1 MIRYNLQ
8 FFAKEGMGGE
18 KTEPATQKKLS
29 DARKKGQVAK
39 SRELTNGLELLAL
52 FLILKFWVG
61 HMGIQFLDVFNN
73 IYSKIPDVTM
83 YWQDTMPEREASILF
98 SQLLLGVL
106 MIIAPILLIGYLI
119 AFITDVAQVKWRPS
133 LEPMKPKFNKLN
145 PISGFKKIF
154 SVNALVELVKSIAKI
169 ALIGYVCYSYL
180 KDKWPILFNLYDVTL
195 MQALELVAGIV
206 TDLGIRVAVFYMVL
220 AFADY
225 AYQKFKF
232 SNDMKMTKQEVKE
245 EFKQQ
250 EGDPQVKG
258 KIRQK
263 MRETSMKRMMQS
275 LPQADVVIT
284 NPTHYAVAIKYDPQV
299 ADAPLVIA
307 KGEDYLAARIKE
319 AAKENNIE
327 IVENKPLARMLYA
340 NVDIGQAVP
349 PELYQAVAEV
359 LAFVYQLQGRIYDS
373 HLCAGGVHDVHRA
386 ASGGHTGCVH
396 GIEYCYRFYGSVC
409 LHVHQGSAGYVV
421 LPYHS
426 FVHHH
431 FPDSNERVLHEID
444 PEDGHLRKC
453 GNDLRTVRRR
463 RRPDYRRDRLHHT
476 DHDSVPGHQQRFR
489 ARG

>member
-18 KTEPATQKKLS
+18 KTEPATQKKLE

-61 HMGIQFLDVFNN
+61 NMGIQFLELFGN
-73 IYSKIPDVTM
+73 IYSRIPEVTV
-83 YWQDTMPEREASILF
+83 YRQNTMPEREASVVF
-98 SQLLLGVL
+98 AQLLFNVL
-106 MIIAPILLIGYLI
+106 LIVAPIFLLGYLI
-119 AFITDVAQVKWRPS
+119 AFVTDVAQVKWKPTF
-133 LEPMKPKFNKLN
+133 EPLRPKFSKLN

-154 SVNALVELVKSIAKI
+154 SANAMVELVKSIAKI
-169 ALIGYVCYSYL
+169 LLIGYVCYSYL
-180 KDKWPILFNLYDVTL
+180 KDKWPILFNLYDVSL
-195 MQALELVAGIV
+195 MQALQIVAETV

-232 SNDMKMTKQEVKE
+232 SKDMKMTKQEVKE
-245 EFKQQ
+245 EYKQQ

-258 KIRQK
+258 KIKQK

-319 AAKENNIE
+319 VAKENNIE

-359 LAFVYQLQGRIYDS
+359 LAFVYHLQGKI
-373 HLCAGGVHDVHRA
+373 
-386 ASGGHTGCVH
+386 
-396 GIEYCYRFYGSVC
+396 
-409 LHVHQGSAGYVV
+409 
-421 LPYHS
+421 
-426 FVHHH
+426 
-431 FPDSNERVLHEID
+431 
-444 PEDGHLRKC
+444 
-453 GNDLRTVRRR
+453 
-463 RRPDYRRDRLHHT
+463 
-476 DHDSVPGHQQRFR
+476 
-489 ARG
+489 